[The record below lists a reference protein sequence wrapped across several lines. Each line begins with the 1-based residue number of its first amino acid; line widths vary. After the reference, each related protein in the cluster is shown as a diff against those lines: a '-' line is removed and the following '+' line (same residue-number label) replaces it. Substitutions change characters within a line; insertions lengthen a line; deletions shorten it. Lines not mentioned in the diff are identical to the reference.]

1 MNRDLLSKMLI
12 FVTGAGVGSAVAY
25 KLLKTKYDK
34 LIQEEID
41 SVKEAF
47 SRDVSDGSV
56 DGKDIE
62 SNGWSE
68 KNRKDNL
75 ETVKDVISQ
84 NGYVTKST
92 GKEEKGEEVEKVE
105 GNTPYII
112 SPAEFGECDYG
123 VISLDYYTDGV
134 IVDSC
139 GDIIENVDELLG
151 DDFAAHFGDYEEDPD
166 TVYVRNDGLEI
177 DYEILKNN
185 VSYSEI

>member
-34 LIQEEID
+34 LIQEE
-41 SVKEAF
+41 
-47 SRDVSDGSV
+47 DVSDGSV

-68 KNRKDNL
+68 KDHKNNL
-75 ETVKDVISQ
+75 ETVKDIISQ
-84 NGYVTKST
+84 NGYDTEST
-92 GKEEKGEEVEKVE
+92 EKEEKGEEVEKVE

-134 IVDSC
+134 IVDNC

-185 VSYSEI
+185 VPYSEI

>member
-1 MNRDLLSKMLI
+1 MNRDSLSKVLT
-12 FVTGAGVGSAVAY
+12 FVTGASIGSVVTY

-47 SRDVSDGSV
+47 SRDIPDGSV
-56 DGKDIE
+56 EGKDIE

-68 KNRKDNL
+68 ANRKDYL
-75 ETVKDVISQ
+75 ETAKDVIRQ
-84 NGYVTKST
+84 NAYVTESNK
-92 GKEEKGEEVEKVE
+92 KEEKGEEVEKVE

-134 IVDSC
+134 IVDNR
-139 GDIIENVDELLG
+139 GDIIENVNELLG

-185 VSYSEI
+185 VPYSEI